1 MNVIVEKVNR
11 QATDYWHHLKL
22 FSRNSRL
29 FLWGSF
35 FAGLTFA
42 AYQLLFNLYLR
53 EQGAAES
60 FIGNMLSGGAVG
72 MAAAT
77 IPAAFLLRK
86 IRLKPILIV
95 TIILYGAAVIL
106 MTWLPVNEYLFF
118 IVLFSGTAAT
128 FYRVAAAP
136 FFMRN
141 STPRERTYIFSSAFG
156 VALIASMVGSLLFG
170 WLVPQFEKI
179 SGNTITAYRWTFAI
193 SVFLGLLSLIPFL
206 MIKATGPKRED
217 RNADF
222 SRTLLKKQ
230 AGLYFRL
237 SFPYFIVGIGAGLII
252 PFLNIY
258 FRDQFGQPP
267 NKIGLFYFLANS
279 TMLIGIMAGPVLARK
294 LGMVRTIVWTQ
305 LMSIPFMLLL
315 AYTTNLHVAIF
326 AFLVRGALMNL
337 GQPIGTNFG
346 MEVVSESEH
355 ALVNA
360 LLMLAWTGSWM
371 ISASVGG
378 WLIEKYGYTPPFMIT
393 IILYILSSVLYYLY
407 FRRYERKTDSGF
419 AVDFAGKEA

>member
-1 MNVIVEKVNR
+1 MNVIAEKVNR
-11 QATDYWHHLKL
+11 QAADYWEHLKL

-29 FLWGSF
+29 YLWGSF

-53 EQGAAES
+53 EQGASES
-60 FIGNMLSGGAVG
+60 FIGNLLSGGAVG
-72 MAAAT
+72 MAVAT
-77 IPAAFLLRK
+77 IPAALLLRK

-95 TIILYGAAVIL
+95 TIILYGAAVVF
-106 MTWLPVNEYLFF
+106 MSWLPVDNYLFL
-118 IVLFSGTAAT
+118 IVLVSGMAAT

-156 VALIASMVGSLLFG
+156 VALIASMFGSLIFG

-179 SGNTITAYRWTFAI
+179 AGDTLVAYRWTFAV
-193 SVFLGLLSLIPFL
+193 SVVLGFLSLIPFL
-206 MIKATGPKRED
+206 MINTNGPQKED
-217 RNADF
+217 RLADF
-222 SRTLLKKQ
+222 SRALLRRQ

-237 SFPYFIVGIGAGLII
+237 CFPYFIVGTGAGLII

-305 LMSIPFMLLL
+305 LLSIPFMLLL
-315 AYTTNLHVAIF
+315 AYTTNLNVAIF

-337 GQPIGTNFG
+337 GQPIGTNFS
-346 MEVVSESEH
+346 MEVVSESEQ

-360 LLMLAWTGSWM
+360 LLMLAWTSSWM
-371 ISASVGG
+371 VSASVGG
-378 WLIEKYGYTPPFMIT
+378 WLIEKYGYTPPFIIT
-393 IILYILSSVLYYLY
+393 IMLYILSSVLYYLY
-407 FRRYERKTDSGF
+407 FRGYERRTESGF

>member
-1 MNVIVEKVNR
+1 MNTFSAKAKIH
-11 QATDYWHHLKL
+11 AADYLAHLKL
-22 FSRNSRL
+22 FSRNARL
-29 FLWGSF
+29 YLWGSF

-53 EQGAAES
+53 EQGATES

-95 TIILYGAAVIL
+95 TLILYGAAVIF
-106 MTWLPVNEYLFF
+106 MTLLPVDNYLFL
-118 IVLFSGTAAT
+118 IVLVSGMAAT

-141 STPRERTYIFSSAFG
+141 STPKERTYIFSSAFG
-156 VALIASMVGSLLFG
+156 VALVASMFGSLIFG
-170 WLVPQFEKI
+170 WLVPQFEAMV
-179 SGNTITAYRWTFAI
+179 GDTIAAYRWTFAV
-193 SVFLGLLSLIPFL
+193 SVFLGFLALIPFL
-206 MIKATGPKRED
+206 MIKATDPKVE
-217 RNADF
+217 N
-222 SRTLLKKQ
+222 SNTETTRTLLKRH

-237 SFPYFIVGIGAGLII
+237 FFPYFIVGTGAGLII

-258 FRDQFGQPP
+258 FRDQFDQPP

-279 TMLIGIMAGPVLARK
+279 TMLIGIMAGPILVRK
-294 LGMVRTIVWTQ
+294 IGMVRTIVWTQ
-305 LMSIPFMLLL
+305 LASIPFMLLL
-315 AYTTNLHVAIF
+315 AYTSNLGVAIF

-337 GQPIGTNFG
+337 GQPIGTNFS

-360 LLMLAWTGSWM
+360 MLMLAWTGSWM
-371 ISASVGG
+371 VSASVGG
-378 WLIEKYGYTPPFMIT
+378 WLIEKYGYSLPFMIT
-393 IILYILSSVLYYLY
+393 IVLYILSSLLYYLY
-407 FRRYERKTDSGF
+407 FRNYERRTDSGF
-419 AVDFAGKEA
+419 AIDFAGIEA